1 MVFHIIPCDTKF
13 NHATSHVISHGNL
26 NFTRMWKKWKSFH
39 ITFHTVKWF
48 HIYFQWSSHT
58 FHMMPSSSEST
69 LTVEGPIKH
78 ATVGKTLASRMSLV
92 VLLALLNVSNHSLMK
107 VGQISSHGMLTSL
120 PCFLTEGAS
129 AAVRARLADG
139 GNAEAISEMTTERNS
154 IHCLSSYSESFSP
167 PPSDNLHSLF
177 IY

>member
-1 MVFHIIPCDTKF
+1 M
-13 NHATSHVISHGNL
+13 
-26 NFTRMWKKWKSFH
+26 
-39 ITFHTVKWF
+39 
-48 HIYFQWSSHT
+48 
-58 FHMMPSSSEST
+58 
-69 LTVEGPIKH
+69 VEGPIKH

-139 GNAEAISEMTTERNS
+139 GNAEAISEMTTERKF
-154 IHCLSSYSESFSP
+154 LTTSE
-167 PPSDNLHSLF
+167 
-177 IY
+177 